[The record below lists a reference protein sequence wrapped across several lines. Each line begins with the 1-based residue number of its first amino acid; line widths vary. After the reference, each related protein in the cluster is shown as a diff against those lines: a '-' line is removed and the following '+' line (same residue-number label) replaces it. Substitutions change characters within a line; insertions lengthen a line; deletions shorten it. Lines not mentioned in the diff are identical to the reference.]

1 MAWGI
6 LNHPSQLTSITT
18 QQHFSAAPSLAE
30 SGIALCQ
37 IQAVFPGGAVDG
49 LRVEF
54 RRTLDAT
61 SEVWDTDPFFSYIMG
76 PAEPTHTFIIKDCY
90 KFRVSVSRDGST
102 DTITSA
108 DLYYRTGII

>member
-6 LNHPSQLTSITT
+6 LNHPAQLTNITT

-37 IQAVFPGGAVDG
+37 IQVVYPGGAVDG

-61 SEVWDTDPFFSYIMG
+61 SEVWDTDPFTVYTMAV
-76 PAEPTHTFIIKDCY
+76 AETAKTFVVRDCY

-108 DLYYRTGII
+108 DLYYRTGVI